1 MKKSILLI
9 LTFIILCTISYFFY
23 FRLVINP
30 TPILVNIPPS
40 IPHDHVTP
48 EGESVE
54 HIHTYDL
61 SFELPKLYK
70 DISEAEIEKKHP
82 IQLEWER
89 IDLDMIREKYQP
101 FTVSEMKSKWYQV
114 YRNEF
119 GPNYPTKLDKAY
131 PHEKWLKQNLVL
143 GQPLADYMDY
153 RVVMQRRIYM
163 VNRRDLWR
171 VVSRDKKEAMRNSLQ
186 LPSYIDTWKEYEDA
200 YLKFWIVASYESL
213 VSDEMETVSAYVVN
227 KEFFS
232 KFTGGRLKRKEK
244 YDLMV
249 YGEIP
254 DGKNIVYYKSDG
266 EILPPRVI
274 PRYYERY
281 MVELDHAQKNL
292 DKMISD
298 HQEFFQSSKKE
309 RRKTK
314 LENPVAF
321 SLLKELH
328 WGEYPDDLQA
338 LEKAVT
344 KLEEIRTDG
353 KEKIHRR

>member
-1 MKKSILLI
+1 MKKLALLNLFILI
-9 LTFIILCTISYFFY
+9 LGIISYFFY
-23 FRLVINP
+23 SRLVINP
-30 TPILVNIPPS
+30 TPILVNIPSS
-40 IPHDHVTP
+40 IPHEHVTP
-48 EGESVE
+48 DAESVT
-54 HIHTYDL
+54 HVHTYDL
-61 SFELPKLYK
+61 SFKQPKLYR
-70 DISEAEIEKKHP
+70 DIPATDIEKKHP

-89 IDLDMIREKYQP
+89 IDLDMIRDKYQP
-101 FTVSEMKSKWYQV
+101 FSVSEMKSKWYQA
-114 YRNEF
+114 YRNGF

-131 PHEKWLKQNLVL
+131 PQEKWLKMNLEL
-143 GQPLADYMDY
+143 GQPLAEYMDY

-171 VVSRDKKEAMRNSLQ
+171 VVSPEKKEAMRNNLQ
-186 LPSYIDTWKEYEDA
+186 LPSYIDTWREYEEA

-213 VSDEMETVSAYVVN
+213 VSDKLETISAYVVN

-232 KFTGGRLKRKEK
+232 NFTGGRLSRKEK

-249 YGEIP
+249 YGVIP

-266 EILPPRVI
+266 ELLPPRVK

-281 MVELDHAQKNL
+281 MVELDQAQKNV
-292 DKMISD
+292 DKMIND
-298 HQEFFQSSKKE
+298 HQDFFQSSKKQK
-309 RRKTK
+309 RKTK

-338 LEKAVT
+338 LEKAIT
-344 KLEEIRTDG
+344 KLEKIRSDG
-353 KEKIHRR
+353 KEKLLK

>member
-1 MKKSILLI
+1 MKKFILLI
-9 LTFIILCTISYFFY
+9 LAILVFGIISYFVY
-23 FRLVINP
+23 SRLVINP
-30 TPILVNIPPS
+30 TPFFVNIPPS
-40 IPHDHVTP
+40 IPHEHVTP

-61 SFELPKLYK
+61 SFVEPKLYK
-70 DISEAEIEKKHP
+70 DIPPTEIEKKHP

-89 IDLDMIREKYQP
+89 IDLQMIRDKYQP

-119 GPNYPTKLDKAY
+119 GSNYPTKLDKAY
-131 PHEKWLKQNLVL
+131 PQEKWLKQNLEL

-153 RVVMQRRIYM
+153 RVVMQRRMYM

-171 VVSRDKKEAMRNSLQ
+171 VVGRDKKEAMRKSLQ
-186 LPSYIDTWKEYEDA
+186 LPPYIDTWREYEDA

-213 VSDEMETVSAYVVN
+213 VSDKLETVSAYVVN

-232 KFTGGRLKRKEK
+232 KFTGGRLSRKEK

-249 YGEIP
+249 YGVIP

-266 EILPPRVI
+266 EILPPRVK

-281 MVELDHAQKNL
+281 MVELEQAQKNV
-292 DKMISD
+292 DKMIRD
-298 HQEFFQSSKKE
+298 HQDFFQSSKKE

-338 LEKAVT
+338 LEKAIT
-344 KLEEIRTDG
+344 KLEEIQTDG
-353 KEKIHRR
+353 EEKILK